1 MIASPSAVSLG
12 DAMEALRDFE
22 TVVEAWAVMRPPQRS
37 VGFKGAG
44 FLLLEHARTW
54 WTSLVGAPN
63 RAADSH
69 GRDMSESRVH
79 REISLRGNS
88 PLSGASMGGPMRPD
102 GDRGRENF
110 STFSRTKSSG

>member
-1 MIASPSAVSLG
+1 RRCDGGTPG
-12 DAMEALRDFE
+12 LRD
-22 TVVEAWAVMRPPQRS
+22 ARRGLGGHAAPQRS

-88 PLSGASMGGPMRPD
+88 PLSEASMVGPMRPD